1 MISNYEEILNTFY
14 FLLTEIYVNWFLCT
28 VQQNKSILY
37 NHIVNKLQY
46 FGK

>member
-1 MISNYEEILNTFY
+1 MISNYEEILLV
-14 FLLTEIYVNWFLCT
+14 LLTEIYVNWFLCT